1 MLGVPKAP
9 TLKTDEPEEDLAPTK
24 YIVPPAHAART
35 DVVVTSA

>member
-24 YIVPPAHAART
+24 YMLPPVHAARA
-35 DVVVTSA
+35 DVDVAPA